1 MSLSSRSFEGKHSGL
16 LTEIQVPLSL
26 SSVSLSVSL
35 SLFPPPLL
43 FPTLALDDHSHLETT
58 RQDEQHRKQS
68 RAERV
73 ERNEGGRPVT

>member
-1 MSLSSRSFEGKHSGL
+1 MNLASRSSEGKNSGL
-16 LTEIQVPLSL
+16 LREIQVPPPHL
-26 SSVSLSVSL
+26 SLSVSP
-35 SLFPPPLL
+35 SLPPSTP

-73 ERNEGGRPVT
+73 ERNEGGRPIT